1 MIVRVARGPR
11 LILAV
16 LKDYRFHEGYSF
28 YLSSKIASF
37 CYKFFHINNEG
48 WVVKVFPANHPEKLL
63 VKRREASSTKE
74 HSLQDPL
81 CAHPKQRRQREP
93 SACHA
98 AELHI
103 RGNPSLR
110 QNRYED
116 IVDHKKEEKI
126 AKEMEYSEAGST
138 KQLEPLTNY
147 IGKEASIIY
156 YEKYKTLNRT
166 LQKRDLNRYS
176 SNSEF
181 QIESPMISLLEKS

>member
-1 MIVRVARGPR
+1 MH
-11 LILAV
+11 L
-16 LKDYRFHEGYSF
+16 
-28 YLSSKIASF
+28 
-37 CYKFFHINNEG
+37 
-48 WVVKVFPANHPEKLL
+48 
-63 VKRREASSTKE
+63 
-74 HSLQDPL
+74 
-81 CAHPKQRRQREP
+81 
-93 SACHA
+93 
-98 AELHI
+98 

-116 IVDHKKEEKI
+116 IVDHKNEEKI